1 MDLQKTLANLP
12 ESPGVYIYKNAKGD
26 VQTDA
31 EIADHNQ
38 FQIAYYEYRKKLKQ
52 INNEESFNQ

>member
-1 MDLQKTLANLP
+1 MDKKSWENQYVKG
-12 ESPGVYIYKNAKGD
+12 EIDKNAKGD

>member
-1 MDLQKTLANLP
+1 MDKKSWENLYV
-12 ESPGVYIYKNAKGD
+12 EGEIDKNAKGV
-26 VQTDA
+26 VQTA

-38 FQIAYYEYRKKLKQ
+38 FQLAYYEYRKKLKQ